1 MVLSFLSTIC
11 SNCTSSSNNA
21 DKLKDLENSS
31 TAVQHP
37 TKQDCSLDYDPH
49 DYGKQHHPT
58 LFLGS
63 LFHLFK
69 ATIGT
74 GILALPFAFKNVGY
88 SVAIF
93 GIFLVGFIYLHVLHL
108 LMDVEY
114 QLCKKLKT
122 PNLTYLG
129 IVTNTFEQ
137 GPVCVRKFT
146 PVAKFLTYFHYVFN
160 KSISNSIYLITIGGN
175 LKIIINHFCDFDLNI
190 VYVVTAIMV
199 VIIPMAVIRNLKF
212 LVPLSILTSIFNMIN
227 IILILSIP
235 SDYNTS
241 ADFKAIGDVTKFPDF
256 FSLALGAFTCTGI
269 IMPLK
274 NDMKY
279 PKQFTSSF
287 GVINITLCAVALIYC
302 TFGILGYA
310 KYGNSLQG
318 SILFNLPPD
327 RSASFV
333 VLGLYSFAV
342 CVSFILVS
350 FTIFDTLWS
359 NIFKD
364 RKMNHPITAEY
375 ALRIFLCI
383 APYCIAIILPDFK
396 IMVSLAGVIAILM
409 DETVPIIL
417 HALLLIQQKPKTISM
432 YLSLVKDLILIS
444 ICSLLFSAA
453 LVEVIR
459 SIFKFY
465 S

>member
-1 MVLSFLSTIC
+1 MVLNPISSIC
-11 SNCTSSSNNA
+11 NCVSSSVQSDQSN
-21 DKLKDLENSS
+21 LENPSLS
-31 TAVQHP
+31 EQHS
-37 TKQDCSLDYDPH
+37 TKQESLEHYDPH
-49 DYGKQHHPT
+49 EYGKQQHPT
-58 LFLGS
+58 LFWGS

-69 ATIGT
+69 TIIGT
-74 GILALPFAFKNVGY
+74 GMLALPFAFKNVGY
-88 SVAIF
+88 GVAVF

-114 QLCKKLKT
+114 QLCKKLKR

-137 GPVCVRKFT
+137 GPGFVRKIT
-146 PVAKFLTYFHYVFN
+146 PIAKSLLYFHYVFN

-175 LKIIINHFCDFDLNI
+175 LKIIIDHYYNVDLNI
-190 VYVVTAIMV
+190 VFLITAVTIML
-199 VIIPMAVIRNLKF
+199 IPMALIRSLKF
-212 LVPLSILTSIFNMIN
+212 LVPLSILTSVFNMIN
-227 IILILSIP
+227 IVLILTIP
-235 SDYNTS
+235 TDYNSS
-241 ADFKAIGDVTKFPDF
+241 ADFRAVGDITKFPYF
-256 FSLALGAFTCTGI
+256 FGLALGAFNCTAI
-269 IMPLK
+269 VMPLK

-279 PKQFTSSF
+279 PKKFTSVF
-287 GVINITLCAVALIYC
+287 GIINIVLPVVAVIYC
-302 TFGILGYA
+302 TFGLLGYA
-310 KYGNSLQG
+310 KYGNSLHG

-327 RSASFV
+327 QLVSFV
-333 VLGLYSFAV
+333 VLSLYSFAV
-342 CVSFILVS
+342 CISFILTLYTV
-350 FTIFDTLWS
+350 FDTLWS

-364 RKMNHPITAEY
+364 QKMSHPITAEY

-417 HALLLIQQKPKTISM
+417 HALSLIQKKPKTISV
-432 YLSLVKDLILIS
+432 YLSLMKDLTLIS

-453 LVEVIR
+453 LIEVIR
-459 SIFKFY
+459 SIVKFY